1 MTLLYL
7 RQDSSSLSKESREG
21 GASPLEVLARIGLK
35 GDVSN
40 ARKTDVFDKLETGED
55 CAIRGMRPFVALEEA
70 FGDLICSAGGS
81 GASESDS
88 ESILSNSF
96 ISALLSVVGLAGLV

>member
-1 MTLLYL
+1 MNNGDD
-7 RQDSSSLSKESREG
+7 DSPVSPSGFVVALKGVEGG

-55 CAIRGMRPFVALEEA
+55 
-70 FGDLICSAGGS
+70 
-81 GASESDS
+81 
-88 ESILSNSF
+88 
-96 ISALLSVVGLAGLV
+96 